1 MAVSRGYDRAGA
13 VVALTVSGAAW
24 WMSGRFPADAQVFP
38 RMVLGLMGVLAL
50 VWLVRSFLPP
60 GSRLAEPQAEDA
72 ASASPEPFFEHLGYF
87 AGSIALIA
95 LYIFLVDALGY
106 FTSTILFIPLMAVML
121 GYYRPVGIIV
131 TTAAFV
137 GGVYVIFVQLF
148 SRRFPAE
155 FFAQWQF

>member
-13 VVALTVSGAAW
+13 VVALAVSGVAW

-38 RMVLGLMGVLAL
+38 RMVLALLGVLSL
-50 VWLVRSFLPP
+50 LWLVRSFLPP
-60 GSRLAEPQAEDA
+60 GSRFAEPQAEGEPAD
-72 ASASPEPFFEHLGYF
+72 EPFFQHLGYF

-95 LYIFLVDALGY
+95 AYIFLVGNLGY
-106 FTSTILFIPLMAVML
+106 FTSTILFIPVMAIML
-121 GYYRPVGIIV
+121 GYYRPVGILL

-137 GGVYVIFVQLF
+137 GGIYIVFVQLF
-148 SRRFPAE
+148 SRRLPAE